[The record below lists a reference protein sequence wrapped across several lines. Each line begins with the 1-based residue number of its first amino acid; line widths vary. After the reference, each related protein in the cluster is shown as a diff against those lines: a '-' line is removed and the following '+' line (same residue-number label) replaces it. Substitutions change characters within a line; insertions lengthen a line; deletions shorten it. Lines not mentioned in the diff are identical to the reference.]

1 MSAILAAWQQKL
13 SAYLALTRLNRPIGI
28 FLLLWPTYWALW
40 VAGKGAP
47 SLFLMGIFTLGVI
60 VMRSA
65 GCAINDYAD
74 RHVDGHVARTQ
85 NRPLATGA
93 LRPREAIAAFFVLL
107 LVALV
112 LVLQLNRMTIALSLV
127 AVVLAATYPL
137 GKRFHHLPQVQLG
150 LAFGWS
156 IPMAFAAQ
164 AGSLPPEAWLLFAAN
179 MAWTVAYDTL
189 YAIADRPYD
198 EQIGV
203 KSTAILFGRYD
214 LLAVGFLYV
223 LTLGLLAAL
232 GIWLNLGLAY
242 AGGLV
247 LAALAAIWILAGAR
261 SRTLNDSVQA
271 FKRNNVFGALVM
283 IALVLGYAFDS
294 GGH

>member
-1 MSAILAAWQQKL
+1 MAAWQQKL
-13 SAYLALTRLNRPIGI
+13 PAYLALTRLNRPIGI

-47 SLFLMGIFTLGVI
+47 SPFLMGIFTLGVI

-93 LRPREAIAAFFVLL
+93 LRPREAIMAFFVLL

-214 LLAVGFLYV
+214 LLVVGVLYV
-223 LTLGLLAAL
+223 LTLVFLAVL
-232 GIWLNLGLAY
+232 GARLNLGFAY

-247 LAALAAIWILAGAR
+247 MAGLAAVWILLGAR

-283 IALVLGYAFDS
+283 IALILGYAFDS
-294 GGH
+294 GWH

>member
-1 MSAILAAWQQKL
+1 MAAWQQKL

-85 NRPLATGA
+85 HRPLATGA

-232 GIWLNLGLAY
+232 GVWLNLGLAY

-294 GGH
+294 GGY

>member
-1 MSAILAAWQQKL
+1 MAPWQHKL
-13 SAYLALTRLNRPIGI
+13 IAYLALTRLNRPIGI

-40 VAGKGAP
+40 VAGNGHP
-47 SLFLMGIFTLGVI
+47 SPFLMIIFTLGVI

-74 RHVDGHVARTQ
+74 RYVDGRVARTQ

-93 LRPREAIAAFFVLL
+93 LRPSEALAAFFFLL
-107 LVALV
+107 LAALL
-112 LVLQLNRMTIALSLV
+112 LVLQLNRLTIVLSLV

-164 AGSLPPEAWLLFAAN
+164 AGALPAEVWLLFAAN

-203 KSTAILFGRYD
+203 KSTAILFGRFD
-214 LLAVGFLYV
+214 LLAVSLLYGV
-223 LTLGLLAAL
+223 TLGVLAVL
-232 GIWLNLGLAY
+232 GGVMSLGVGYYVVL
-242 AGGLV
+242 G
-247 LAALAAIWILAGAR
+247 LAALAAVWIVRGAR
-261 SRTLNDSVQA
+261 SRTMSDSVQA

-283 IALVLGYAFDS
+283 IALIVGYLFDS
-294 GGH
+294 GLH

>member
-1 MSAILAAWQQKL
+1 MARWQQKL

-40 VAGKGAP
+40 VAGNGHP
-47 SLFLMGIFTLGVI
+47 SPFLMVIFTLGVI

-74 RHVDGHVARTQ
+74 RKVDGRVARTKD
-85 NRPLATGA
+85 RPLATGA
-93 LRPREAIAAFFVLL
+93 LRPREALLAFFVLL
-107 LVALV
+107 LVALL
-112 LVLQLNRMTIALSLV
+112 LVSQLNPLTMALSLV
-127 AVVLAATYPL
+127 AVVLAAAYPF
-137 GKRFHHLPQVQLG
+137 GKRFHHLPQLQLG

-164 AGSLPPEAWLLFAAN
+164 TGELPAEVWWLFAAN

-189 YAIADRPYD
+189 YAIADRPFD
-198 EQIGV
+198 AQIGV

-214 LLAVGFLYV
+214 LLAVGLLYLV
-223 LTLGLLAAL
+223 TLGILSVLGGMLRLGAGYYAMLALTA
-232 GIWLNLGLAY
+232 
-242 AGGLV
+242 V
-247 LAALAAIWILAGAR
+247 TAAWIVWSAR
-261 SRTLNDSVQA
+261 SRTMADSVQA

-283 IALVLGYAFDS
+283 IALIVGFAFDS
-294 GGH
+294 GLR